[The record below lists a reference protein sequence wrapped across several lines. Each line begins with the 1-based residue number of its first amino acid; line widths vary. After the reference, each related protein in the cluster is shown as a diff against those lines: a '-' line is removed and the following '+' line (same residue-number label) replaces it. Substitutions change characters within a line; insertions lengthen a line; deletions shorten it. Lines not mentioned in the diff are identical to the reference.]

1 MVSLHPVIS
10 KPNRSIVSP
19 GLLGA
24 ESRAGSSQFLHALAR
39 NHCAETAKGSDP
51 SL

>member
-24 ESRAGSSQFLHALAR
+24 ESRAGSSQFFAR
-39 NHCAETAKGSDP
+39 ARAK
-51 SL
+51 SLCRNCKGV